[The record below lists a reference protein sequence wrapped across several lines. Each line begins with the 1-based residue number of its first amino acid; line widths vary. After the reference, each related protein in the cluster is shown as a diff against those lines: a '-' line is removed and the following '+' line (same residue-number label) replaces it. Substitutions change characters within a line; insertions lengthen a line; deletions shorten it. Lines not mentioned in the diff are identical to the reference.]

1 MILITGATGNVGRP
15 LVEALVQQGA
25 HVRAVTRNPSPGLP
39 AGVEI
44 DPTGSLDGVTSLFL
58 NSRALGKSMSYFVA
72 RACATGVRRIVAL
85 SAINADDDLD
95 LQPSRYRGDLNKEA
109 ETLAVDSGLEWV
121 SLRPTMFC
129 SNALGMW
136 ADQIRL
142 GDTVYGPYAQAPWA
156 PIQERD
162 IAAVAAHALLTDDL
176 LSQKIVLTGPQSL
189 TQAEMVA
196 TIGEAIG
203 RNLQYHEIP
212 PTVAV
217 EGFVSRGFVP
227 GFANALMSLLDA
239 SVGHP
244 ALVTDSVQAIL
255 GRPAST
261 FAQWAT
267 DHKNE
272 FQR

>member
-25 HVRAVTRNPSPGLP
+25 DVRAVTRNPSPDLP
-39 AGVEI
+39 EGVDI
-44 DPTGSLDGVTSLFL
+44 DPTSSLDGVTSLFL
-58 NSRALGKSMSYFVA
+58 NSRALGKSMSYLVA
-72 RACATGVRRIVAL
+72 RACAAGVRRIVAL
-85 SAINADDDLD
+85 SAINADDDLA

-121 SLRPTMFC
+121 SLRPSMFC

-136 ADQIRL
+136 ADQIRR
-142 GDTVYGPYAQAPWA
+142 GDTVYGPHAQAAWA
-156 PIQERD
+156 PIQEQD

-176 LSQKIVLTGPQSL
+176 LGRKITLTGPQSL
-189 TQAEMVA
+189 TQADMVA

-203 RNLQYHEIP
+203 RNLQYHEVP
-212 PTVAV
+212 PTEAV
-217 EGFVSRGFVP
+217 QGLVSRGFPP
-227 GFANALMSLLDA
+227 GFANALMTLLDT
-239 SVGHP
+239 SVGRP
-244 ALVTDSVQAIL
+244 ALVTDSVPTIL

-267 DHKNE
+267 DHKDT